1 MNANFAPH
9 AFNILT
15 VAVSAAIFTLPLQ
28 AGAQSQ
34 NLYFND
40 ITDNDSSY
48 ISNPSNWFTDAG
60 KTERFDGSLDGSYD
74 GYISGQGALTVKVAA
89 HQKPVFGNLYY
100 SLSEFNAG
108 GDSMVFGNDC
118 ELRTVGDLSTNFT
131 LSEESSVEY
140 GQQLTQK
147 ITLWT
152 NAKIRIGGDWLINVD
167 RNGSK
172 DYMSLRITEGGT
184 PGTASVQVAGDVV
197 AASGTFIF
205 STDNL
210 NFSAGGSMR
219 LGGSQ
224 WNLLSN
230 NTQSETFT
238 RTVGG
243 IGEAG
248 GGGGSVRFNIAKE
261 NWVTAPARTVNL
273 VLANSSAYDV
283 SGSFAMHEN
292 SLDMLNIIM
301 TASDARNGRQTLR
314 FGSTSSYW
322 CNSTQMS
329 NANINNAAVSSGRLD
344 IGMHSGMKGN
354 NLSIEGYSGNA
365 ADAVFS
371 AAGLSA
377 GEDVGR
383 VQFDSMTFHEG
394 TIVFDLAEI
403 DCDFIQINGGVTKLS
418 DSAKIVF
425 DINVA
430 KDDLQ
435 MYLEVL
441 GAETIEWNLMSF
453 KSDDSDFDVADI
465 ILKTQAGIGGEL
477 NFLADGSSGLTTV
490 QLSLG
495 LVPEPSAIA
504 AILGAFALAFA
515 IRRAK
520 K

>member
-1 MNANFAPH
+1 MVKVTAHQNPVFKSLNY
-9 AFNILT
+9 
-15 VAVSAAIFTLPLQ
+15 
-28 AGAQSQ
+28 SQ
-34 NLYFND
+34 TEISSSGDFMMLG
-40 ITDNDSSY
+40 NDS
-48 ISNPSNWFTDAG
+48 I
-60 KTERFDGSLDGSYD
+60 L
-74 GYISGQGALTVKVAA
+74 Q
-89 HQKPVFGNLYY
+89 
-100 SLSEFNAG
+100 
-108 GDSMVFGNDC
+108 
-118 ELRTVGDLSTNFT
+118 TVGDLSTNFT
-131 LSEESSVEY
+131 LWEESSTEY
-140 GQQLTQK
+140 GKQLTPQ

-172 DYMSLRITEGGT
+172 DYMSLRITDAT
-184 PGTASVQVAGDVV
+184 PDSGNVQVAGDVV

-219 LGGSQ
+219 IGGCQ

-230 NTQSETFT
+230 NTKSETFT

-248 GGGGSVRFNIAKE
+248 GSGGSVKFNIAKE
-261 NWVTAPARTVNL
+261 NWVTASARTVNL
-273 VLANSSAYDV
+273 VFTNSSAYDV

-292 SLDMLNIIM
+292 SLDMLDILM
-301 TASDARNGRQTLR
+301 TAYDARNGRQTLR
-314 FGSTSSYW
+314 FGSTDSYW
-322 CNSTQMS
+322 CNSMQVY
-329 NANINNAAVSSGRLD
+329 NANINNATVNSGRLD

-365 ADAVFS
+365 ANAVFS
-371 AAGLSA
+371 AAGLVS
-377 GEDVGR
+377 GMDIGR
-383 VQFDSMTFHEG
+383 VQFDSMTFYEG
-394 TIVFDLAEI
+394 TIVFDLAEV

-477 NFLADGSSGLTTV
+477 NFLADDSSGLTTV